1 MEVVH
6 VGENGAGII
15 PFEAFG
21 VRMWVAAN
29 RPEARE
35 RLPEVLPPDRQPC
48 EGWEAEYRLAII
60 GDERGTYSV
69 DLGSSLLTMALPLDL
84 ALETLAGVVR
94 SLISRDAPDRI
105 FVHAGVVA
113 YGGSA
118 ILIPGSSFTGKTTL
132 VAALVRAGA
141 IYYSD
146 EFAPLDA
153 EGLVHPYAKPLSLR
167 GAEPHQTGHRVE
179 SLGGIAGQVPLPVGA
194 VVETTYRPGTEWR
207 PERLSGVRGCL
218 ALLSHTIPA
227 RDRPAQALHA
237 IARAV
242 DGAILLAGDRGDAEA
257 IAPMLLAELES
268 RTT

>member
-6 VGENGAGII
+6 VTENGAGII

-21 VRMWVAAN
+21 VRMWVATN

-35 RLPEVLPPDRQPC
+35 RLPAVLPPDRQPC
-48 EGWEAEYRLAII
+48 EGWEAKYRLAIL
-60 GDERGTYSV
+60 GDEKGTYAV

-84 ALETLAGVVR
+84 ALETLGGVVR
-94 SLISRDAPDRI
+94 SLISREAPDRI

-113 YGGSA
+113 YGGKA

-141 IYYSD
+141 VYYSD

-153 EGLVHPYAKPLSLR
+153 EGLVHPYATPLSLR
-167 GAEPHQTGHRVE
+167 GADQRQKGHSVE
-179 SLGGIAGQVPLPVGA
+179 SLGGVAGREPLPVGA
-194 VVETTYRPGTEWR
+194 VVATMYRPGAVWR
-207 PERLSGVRGCL
+207 PERLSGVRGGL
-218 ALLSHTIPA
+218 ALLSHTVPA
-227 RDRPAQALHA
+227 RERPAQALHA
-237 IARAV
+237 ITRAV
-242 DGAILLAGDRGDAEA
+242 DGATVLEGDRGEA
-257 IAPMLLAELES
+257 DEIAPLLLGEVEP